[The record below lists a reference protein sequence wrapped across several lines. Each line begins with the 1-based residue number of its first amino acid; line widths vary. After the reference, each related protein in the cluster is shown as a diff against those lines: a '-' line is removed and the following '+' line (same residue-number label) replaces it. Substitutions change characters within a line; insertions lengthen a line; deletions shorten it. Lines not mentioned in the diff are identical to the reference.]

1 MCSYCLP
8 NPRSFCK
15 IHCSLSCA
23 VLPCALVKYLVN
35 RMACNESTVWFC
47 VQHWLW
53 LNSQNNTNAARGNTN
68 NITGGLVTARNKIAD
83 TDISKILKYCF
94 CFIIKNIMYSMLT
107 FSKSGFMSW
116 KISNC
121 SNFNILLWFLIILIN
136 DDAFISAPMADTYFM
151 VHLVCLFMK
160 MHLLALLQDTCLD
173 LVHSATL
180 RKLSGCV
187 RNITAFCFVNTIW
200 DW

>member
-1 MCSYCLP
+1 
-8 NPRSFCK
+8 
-15 IHCSLSCA
+15 
-23 VLPCALVKYLVN
+23 
-35 RMACNESTVWFC
+35 
-47 VQHWLW
+47 
-53 LNSQNNTNAARGNTN
+53 
-68 NITGGLVTARNKIAD
+68 
-83 TDISKILKYCF
+83 
-94 CFIIKNIMYSMLT
+94 
-107 FSKSGFMSW
+107 
-116 KISNC
+116 
-121 SNFNILLWFLIILIN
+121 LIILIN